1 MCPVLTLAQVD
12 RHEDMLRSCLRAVD
26 ALAHLPGIQAC
37 GPFQAFMRRVVLISP
52 ILERYKQVGSCM
64 LQRFHSRIL
73 ACWACALLLLLCIQ
87 QC

>member
-1 MCPVLTLAQVD
+1 MEVMVHCTQVD

-52 ILERYKQVGSCM
+52 ILERYKQVEKERAEAEGPVRVDAMDTS
-64 LQRFHSRIL
+64 
-73 ACWACALLLLLCIQ
+73 
-87 QC
+87 